1 MDEKNNEKKLTHI
14 ELIDKISKQST
25 RDSNSTNKSTRSTL
39 MKQLVIKYLN
49 TTVAL
54 WGTKTEFWIF
64 LHHDEGIEKIY
75 LCIKDPWGSRYK
87 HLIKRK
93 EKLLG

>member
-14 ELIDKISKQST
+14 ELIEKISKQST
-25 RDSNSTNKSTRSTL
+25 RDSNSTNTSTRSTL

-54 WGTKTEFWIF
+54 
-64 LHHDEGIEKIY
+64 
-75 LCIKDPWGSRYK
+75 
-87 HLIKRK
+87 
-93 EKLLG
+93 